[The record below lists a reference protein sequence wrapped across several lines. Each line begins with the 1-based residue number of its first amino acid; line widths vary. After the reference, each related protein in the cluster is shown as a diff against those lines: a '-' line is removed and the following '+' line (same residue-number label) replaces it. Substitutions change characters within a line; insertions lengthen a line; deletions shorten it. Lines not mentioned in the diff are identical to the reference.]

1 MSRLHCAVEGL
12 VISLILPYP
21 LLDDPYLSMHY
32 FVILSMRKS
41 YYIGGLKIPNFYDKM
56 INRGRLTLTDGRNS
70 QQ

>member
-1 MSRLHCAVEGL
+1 
-12 VISLILPYP
+12 
-21 LLDDPYLSMHY
+21 
-32 FVILSMRKS
+32 MRKS